1 MSPPLT
7 TVSSGISEKFP
18 PKLQGTAG
26 CRDSSAATV
35 DVLSPTFPSQIAPP
49 GVNFWNCWNCKV
61 VLVVNDC
68 IFYIFFEK
76 MGGSKKYQKKNEI
89 KIHVLR
95 I

>member
-7 TVSSGISEKFP
+7 TVLNSGISEKFP

-49 GVNFWNCWNCKV
+49 GVVNFWNCWNCKV
-61 VLVVNDC
+61 VLVVNDY
-68 IFYIFFEK
+68 IFYFEK
-76 MGGSKKYQKKNEI
+76 IGGSKKISKKNEI
-89 KIHVLR
+89 KLMS
-95 I
+95 